1 MSMFNK
7 KKNIIIY
14 LAAFALLVFLYG
26 VGVLKPVENL
36 LTRILNPVLKQFY
49 TIGADIKDTY
59 EEQTSKYD
67 LTKVIK
73 ELQKQVMLL
82 TGENVKLKIA
92 LKEND
97 ILREHLGFLERNEL
111 TYIMSNIISREDILN
126 VGGQTEVIIIDKGEQ
141 HGIYKGLSVV
151 NSQGVIIGK
160 VAEVKARNS
169 RVYLT
174 SSDRCKLAVTILGDD
189 VTSGIAEGSLGLV
202 IKMDFIPQIKNLNIN
217 NIVVSSGLEKDI
229 PRGLVIGK
237 ISEIKKESN
246 ELWQS
251 AIIEPMLN
259 MDELIIVSVIIP

>member
-1 MSMFNK
+1 MFNK
-7 KKNIIIY
+7 KKNVIIY

-26 VGVLKPVENL
+26 VGALRHAENL
-36 LTRILNPVLKQFY
+36 FTRILNPVLKQFY
-49 TIGADIKDTY
+49 TIGADIKNTY
-59 EEQTSKYD
+59 NEQTSKYD
-67 LTKVIK
+67 LAKVIK
-73 ELQKQVMLL
+73 EMEKQVMLL
-82 TGENVKLKIA
+82 TGENAELKTA

-111 TYIMSNIISREDILN
+111 TYIMSNIISKEDILN

-141 HGIYKGLSVV
+141 HGIRKGLSVV

-160 VAEVKARNS
+160 VAEVKVRTA

-189 VTSGIAEGSLGLV
+189 ATSGIAQGSLGLV

-217 NIVVSSGLEKDI
+217 DIVVSSGLEKDI
-229 PRGLVIGK
+229 PRGLVVGN
-237 ISEIKKESN
+237 ISEVRKESN

-251 AIIEPMLN
+251 AIIEPMLD
-259 MDELIIVSVIIP
+259 MDELTIVSIIIP